1 MTLSKQQITIRKAS
15 SSDAEGVAKMGA
27 HVFTFAFGHSVSP
40 EDLQA
45 YLDETYTT
53 EAISRAIANPDSK
66 MLVAADEED
75 VLKGFVTLERGTSEP
90 CVEGVESRVE
100 LNRLY
105 VDVEAHG
112 QGVGTLLSNAI
123 EQVAKEEGFRNMW
136 LGVWE
141 ENEKAIRAYE
151 RWGYKMV
158 GDHDF
163 QIGDIVQRDLIMLK
177 AL

>member
-1 MTLSKQQITIRKAS
+1 MTFSKQQVTVRKATLA
-15 SSDAEGVAKMGA
+15 DAGAIAKMGA
-27 HVFTFAFGHSVSP
+27 HVFAVSFGHSVSP
-40 EDLQA
+40 EDLKA
-45 YLDETYTT
+45 YLEEAYTT
-53 EAISRAIANPDSK
+53 ETIERDIEHPDK
-66 MLVAADEED
+66 KTLVATDGD
-75 VLKGFVTLERGTSEP
+75 GVLKGFVTMARGTSEP

-112 QGVGTLLSNAI
+112 QGVGTLLSRAI
-123 EQVAKEEGFRNMW
+123 EQIAREEGFRNMW

-141 ENEKAIRAYE
+141 ENEKAIKAYE

-163 QIGDIVQRDLIMLK
+163 QIGDIVQTDLIMLK

>member
-1 MTLSKQQITIRKAS
+1 MTLSKQHVTTRKATL
-15 SSDAEGVAKMGA
+15 SDAEGIAKMGA
-27 HVFTFAFGHSVSP
+27 HVFTVTFGHSVSP

-45 YLDETYTT
+45 YLDEAYTT
-53 EAISRAIANPDSK
+53 EAICRVIEHPDKK
-66 MLVAADEED
+66 MLVATDEEG
-75 VLKGFVTLERGTSEP
+75 VLKGFVSLERGSSEP
-90 CVEGVESRVE
+90 CVEDVESRVE

-105 VDVEAHG
+105 VAVEAHG
-112 QGVGTLLSNAI
+112 QGVGTLLSRAI
-123 EQVAKEEGFRNMW
+123 EQIAREEGFKNMW

-141 ENEKAIRAYE
+141 ENEKAIQAYE
-151 RWGYKMV
+151 RWGYKTV